1 MRKRNDDL
9 ISLIRRL
16 ESLLVVVLLSVVF
29 FFVWR
34 AFYRETSPFPYL
46 GRGKYVLILVYAMI
60 TALIFHFTEC
70 FRFGYLRLSAIIIA
84 QAIATC
90 IVNFVTYFQL
100 SLMGN
105 ILVSVYPMLMLE
117 LADLVICFFVC
128 YISTALYHNLHVP
141 RNMVMVYGD
150 ISALSLKL
158 KMEVRPDKY
167 HITKL
172 INANTPVE
180 EILHQ
185 LEQYDAVVLSDV
197 KSELRNDILKYC
209 YTNQIRVYVVP
220 KISDIVLG
228 GAESIT
234 LFDLPL
240 FLVKGKGLSLLQRFV
255 KRAMDLFISG
265 VALVVLSPLLL
276 IVALLIKL
284 EDNGPVFYKQ
294 DRITKDHKVFSILKF
309 RSMVVDA
316 EKYGAQPAVDR
327 DPRITKIGRFIR
339 ATRIDELP
347 QLINIFVG
355 DMAVVGPR
363 PERVEHV
370 EKYTQE
376 IPEFAFREKVKG
388 GLTGYAQI
396 FGKYNTTAYDKL
408 RLDLMYIEQYSI
420 LLDLKL
426 LLLTIQVMLKKESTE
441 GFDKNYTEEELLRML
456 ENHK

>member
-16 ESLLVVVLLSVVF
+16 ESLLTVVVLSIAF
-29 FFVWR
+29 FLVWR
-34 AFYRETSPFPYL
+34 YFYRDESAFPYL
-46 GRGKYVLILVYAMI
+46 GRGKYVLIFVYALI
-60 TALIFHFTEC
+60 TTLIFHFTEC
-70 FRFGYLRLSAIIIA
+70 FRYGYLRLSAIIIA

-100 SLMGN
+100 CLMSN
-105 ILVSVYPMLMLE
+105 IMLSVWPMFILE
-117 LADLVICFFVC
+117 GIDLVICFLICF
-128 YISTALYHNLHVP
+128 YSTKIYHEMHVP
-141 RNMVMVYGD
+141 RNLVMVYGD
-150 ISALSLKL
+150 LRSLSLKL

-167 HITKL
+167 RFKKL
-172 INANTPVE
+172 ISSETPVE
-180 EILHQ
+180 EILPQ
-185 LEQYDAVVLSDV
+185 LSEYDAVILSDV
-197 KSELRNDILKYC
+197 KAELRNDILKYC
-209 YTNQIRVYVVP
+209 YANKLRVYVVP

-228 GAESIT
+228 GSESIT
-234 LFDLPL
+234 LFDVPL
-240 FLVKGKGLSLLQRFV
+240 FLVKGKGLTLTQRFF
-255 KRAMDLFISG
+255 KRAMDIVISG
-265 VALVVLSPLLL
+265 IALIILSPILL

-284 EDNGPVFYKQ
+284 EDHGPVFFKQ
-294 DRITKDHKVFSILKF
+294 DRVTKDHKVFNMIKF

-316 EKYGAQPAVDR
+316 EKYGAQPAVDK

-339 ATRIDELP
+339 ATRLDEIP
-347 QLINIFVG
+347 QLLNILKG
-355 DMAVVGPR
+355 DMSIVGPR

-370 EKYTQE
+370 EKYTAE

-408 RLDLMYIEQYSI
+408 RLDLMYIEQYSL

-441 GFDKNYTEEELLRML
+441 GFDKNITEEELLKML
-456 ENHK
+456 EEQK